1 MNKSKSQLGKIFLS
15 HSSLDKTFV
24 RRLSTRLKKEG
35 YDVWLDEK
43 ELLPGDKLSTKL
55 SDAIELSKV
64 ILIVISENSL
74 NSKWLQFELELA
86 TRKMVEE
93 GLRLIPILIG
103 NVEIPHQLKNIIYVD
118 FKPGKKSG
126 YKVLLKALEAEIPQN
141 DDNISFREQIENIL
155 EKQFDGR
162 SSLVM
167 FNDNKAYRYNY
178 VKIENVKGFDDN
190 LKVPYVVIPSW
201 FLGSLDL
208 YDSPIREEFQF
219 KNENISERYFLLI
232 YERSESFVQRNDYKE
247 RIIFKDLESSYL
259 DFEQFEVKVDLTGL
273 VNEVNQAAIIY
284 EAKKMIVEHFA
295 KQLST

>member
-178 VKIENVKGFDDN
+178 VKIDNVK
-190 LKVPYVVIPSW
+190 
-201 FLGSLDL
+201 
-208 YDSPIREEFQF
+208 
-219 KNENISERYFLLI
+219 
-232 YERSESFVQRNDYKE
+232 
-247 RIIFKDLESSYL
+247 
-259 DFEQFEVKVDLTGL
+259 
-273 VNEVNQAAIIY
+273 
-284 EAKKMIVEHFA
+284 
-295 KQLST
+295 